1 MVGCDTEPV
10 HPLVEVATGF
20 SAVVYRTSD
29 GGCLKV
35 AREAE
40 VAVRHR
46 RETALLGV
54 VAGTVGVDVQWP
66 ARDVPASGRWPHGA
80 VLCPWLPGRH
90 LSVTDEPAPV
100 AAFLR
105 RLADVPVAAVAGLAE
120 PYGEWWPRQRESAV
134 AGLAAVDGRVEPD
147 VSAWLREFVA
157 GFERYVP
164 RIAEPS
170 FVHGDLWSENMLAC
184 DSVLTG
190 VVDWEFAAVGD
201 PAADLAGLWYLGD
214 AWVDGVLAELRW
226 PPETVRRAQYFRVV
240 RELYGAAWSVRH
252 DDRDEL
258 ADSLTKTTTAVRAVL
273 AAG

>member
-1 MVGCDTEPV
+1 MPV

-29 GGCLKV
+29 GCCLKV

-54 VAGTVGVDVQWP
+54 VAGTVGVEVQWP
-66 ARDVPASGRWPHGA
+66 ARDVPASREWPHGA

-90 LSVTDEPAPV
+90 LSAADEPASV

-105 RLADVPVAAVAGLAE
+105 RLAGVPVPAVAGLVE
-120 PYGEWWPRQRESAV
+120 PYEKWWPRQRESAV
-134 AGLAAVDGRVEPD
+134 AGLAAVDGQVEPH
-147 VSAWLREFVA
+147 VFGWLQRFVA
-157 GFERYVP
+157 GFDRYVP

-170 FVHGDLWSENMLAC
+170 FVHGDLWSENMLAR
-184 DSVLTG
+184 DGVLTG

-214 AWVDGVLAELRW
+214 EWVGGVLAELRW
-226 PPETVRRAQYFRVV
+226 SPETVRRAQYFRVV

-252 DDRDEL
+252 DDAAEL
-258 ADSLTKTTTAVRAVL
+258 ADSLAKTTTAVRA
-273 AAG
+273 AHATR